1 MSELGDL
8 TNFMKEGS
16 GVGVPDIEWL
26 AVDENEYRGK
36 DILPKQNLDFAPDLA
51 RLWDHNGEGSAL
63 RLVPNTDPK
72 TMGDLSK
79 AHGPLRTAPEIIIR
93 TARLAVMQYDDP
105 ARIME
110 ALTSRYDSESL
121 TSVKTALEQ
130 VFAERGLLG
139 RFYIE
144 ASDFP
149 GCEQGGKSVDFAQ
162 KTASSARFIIAKTAC
177 GNCMHHQAQPDGS
190 QHCGVFHKQIQLQVP
205 YTPALADQVDALQLA
220 KGKVVQAS
228 QAAPRDRI
236 KAAFLAPKATS
247 DAQHFSG
254 QTQYVPPSTVTPEI
268 AKSDL
273 IAASALVKKNR
284 EAELVKTAELK
295 ARPIVAFLRRE
306 MIKGRSMEEVVQ
318 NLRLS
323 FDLTDLKAT
332 APQWKPLVDQLGLY
346 GVVYSTQDSFDD
358 CREGA
363 DLLARHGSSIKA
375 IVSGKK
381 CASCI
386 FSQVGRCMMYGKK
399 LVANQNEVFTPEVV
413 KAVVDEHK
421 TAGRLPWNADRM
433 EWGTTPV
440 AALKALHKAAS
451 GPQVAPG
458 SLGTRL
464 AIQTQF
470 AGAGHQEHRANP
482 LAIRDI
488 VKSASKYMNEGLY
501 GEDLANVMKSRF
513 DPRDLFASKEELRK
527 VFAEQG
533 LQGIKYIDPTIYDD
547 YGKGCKEAGRL
558 HRSRL
563 VPYVKLGSK
572 CGSCNLRGP
581 TGACSVLN
589 KPLVTEPPY
598 VDKLAE
604 QRAVLASG
612 RSTEVSYESLMN
624 NGLSMMAEYQLQH
637 QDPQDIV
644 FSSDSKAPV
653 SIEFGGTNI
662 DL

>member
-1 MSELGDL
+1 
-8 TNFMKEGS
+8 
-16 GVGVPDIEWL
+16 
-26 AVDENEYRGK
+26 
-36 DILPKQNLDFAPDLA
+36 
-51 RLWDHNGEGSAL
+51 
-63 RLVPNTDPK
+63 
-72 TMGDLSK
+72 
-79 AHGPLRTAPEIIIR
+79 
-93 TARLAVMQYDDP
+93 
-105 ARIME
+105 
-110 ALTSRYDSESL
+110 
-121 TSVKTALEQ
+121 
-130 VFAERGLLG
+130 
-139 RFYIE
+139 
-144 ASDFP
+144 
-149 GCEQGGKSVDFAQ
+149 
-162 KTASSARFIIAKTAC
+162 
-177 GNCMHHQAQPDGS
+177 MHHQGQPDGTH
-190 QHCGVFHKQIQLQVP
+190 HCGVFHKEIKLQVP
-205 YTPALADQVDALQLA
+205 YTPELADQVDALQLA

-228 QAAPRDRI
+228 TAAPRDRI

-247 DAQHFSG
+247 EAHHFSG
-254 QTQYVPPSTVTPEI
+254 QMQYAPPPTVTPAM

-284 EAELVKTAELK
+284 EAEIVKTAELK

-306 MIKGRSMEEVVQ
+306 MIKGRSQEEIVQ
-318 NLRLS
+318 SLRLS
-323 FDLTDLKAT
+323 FDLTELKAT

-433 EWGTTPV
+433 DWGTTPV
-440 AALKALHKAAS
+440 FALKALHKAAS

-464 AIQTQF
+464 AIETQF
-470 AGAGHQEHRANP
+470 AGAGHHEHRASP

-488 VKSASKYMNEGLY
+488 VTAASKYMNEGLY

-533 LQGIKYIDPTIYDD
+533 LQGIKYIDPTIYAD

-558 HRSRL
+558 HRTRL

-572 CGSCNLRGP
+572 CGSCTLRGP

-612 RSTEVSYESLMN
+612 RSTEVSYESLFN
-624 NGLSMMAEYQLQH
+624 NGLTMMAEYQLQH
-637 QDPQDIV
+637 QDPQDIT
-644 FSSDSKAPV
+644 FSSDSKAPM
-653 SIEFGGTNI
+653 SIEFGGTNL